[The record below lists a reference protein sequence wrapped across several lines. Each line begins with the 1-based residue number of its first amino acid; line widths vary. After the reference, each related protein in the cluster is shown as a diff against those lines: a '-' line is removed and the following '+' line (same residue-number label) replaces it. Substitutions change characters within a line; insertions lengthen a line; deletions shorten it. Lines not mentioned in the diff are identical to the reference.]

1 MQRTSEEERRF
12 IEAALI
18 QKASQGQDWGK
29 GVSVPRIRKKWVP
42 PGSNIAMG
50 DGQAARTFIGAWHM
64 MTPLPSWTSPLQNQP
79 NCKTVPNLAS
89 IDAIITR
96 LRTPYREAP
105 RKPPIRVHA
114 THPPVAL
121 LASMGSTAHL
131 KNQQR
136 AQNKRPPSPL
146 AAAWRSAPNLSKMDK
161 GSAHHRSAPQLTSR
175 KLPDGATSKLL
186 PDHMRRELIE
196 YARSQEKELV
206 LLVEMR
212 PVKTQTLHQV
222 EDKYRQFA
230 SALAAELGE
239 HLFSKRRPE
248 LAAFTAIT
256 VELPSDAFKAPP
268 SNAGSSGSSGGAS
281 GGDAAAAAAMAAYLN
296 PAFDDFRAAEG
307 FVASNCSTL
316 SAPPLRFGAF
326 EVYLVAKLPRMAF
339 GAERGGS
346 GRGGGSGSG
355 SAAAQEDSFHVE
367 LLFSKLFS
375 RCWPNVANVIKKI
388 RQHPAVMMEMVRR
401 EDAFVFEQARREGE
415 ADGPAGVRSALDQM
429 QEPLTSV
436 VHETGSLHSNST
448 IDAATKLLAD
458 LDAGDAALR
467 QAMKSGSLEAL
478 DTELD
483 RFGKVPGTTASR
495 SVVQEARN
503 RREAWILERPPPQP
517 TAAAPPL
524 QVKAEAEGV
533 PQPAASSLPSS
544 LPTAATRPDK
554 PPTAAPTTTS
564 MAAPAKPPT
573 TTPAE
578 APVPSTTPTTTP
590 TTTPKPQRSI
600 SWVEA
605 AEEDERAALA
615 LEAEQEAEGQPAER
629 SQFLRSDAEWADD
642 LDGHDDE
649 LDDYVAAAARR

>member
-326 EVYLVAKLPRMAF
+326 EVYLVAKLPHMAF

-346 GRGGGSGSG
+346 GRGGGGGSG

-495 SVVQEARN
+495 SVVQEAKN

-554 PPTAAPTTTS
+554 PPTAA
-564 MAAPAKPPT
+564 
-573 TTPAE
+573 
-578 APVPSTTPTTTP
+578 PTTTP

>member
-256 VELPSDAFKAPP
+256 
-268 SNAGSSGSSGGAS
+268 
-281 GGDAAAAAAMAAYLN
+281 
-296 PAFDDFRAAEG
+296 
-307 FVASNCSTL
+307 
-316 SAPPLRFGAF
+316 
-326 EVYLVAKLPRMAF
+326 
-339 GAERGGS
+339 
-346 GRGGGSGSG
+346 
-355 SAAAQEDSFHVE
+355 EDSFHVE

-458 LDAGDAALR
+458 LDAGDAALC
-467 QAMKSGSLEAL
+467 QAMKIGSLEAL
-478 DTELD
+478 DMALD

-495 SVVQEARN
+495 SVVREARN

-517 TAAAPPL
+517 TAAAPAL

-544 LPTAATRPDK
+544 L
-554 PPTAAPTTTS
+554 
-564 MAAPAKPPT
+564 
-573 TTPAE
+573 
-578 APVPSTTPTTTP
+578 
-590 TTTPKPQRSI
+590 
-600 SWVEA
+600 EA

>member
-206 LLVEMR
+206 LLIEMR

-268 SNAGSSGSSGGAS
+268 SNAGSSGSNGGAS
-281 GGDAAAAAAMAAYLN
+281 GDAAAAAAMAAYLN

-346 GRGGGSGSG
+346 GRGGASGGGGG
-355 SAAAQEDSFHVE
+355 SAAESFHSHSHSQAESFHVE

-478 DTELD
+478 DTALN
-483 RFGKVPGTTASR
+483 RFGRMPGTTASR
-495 SVVQEARN
+495 SVVREAGQ

-524 QVKAEAEGV
+524 QVKAEAERV
-533 PQPAASSLPSS
+533 PQPAVASLPLS
-544 LPTAATRPDK
+544 LPAAARRPDE
-554 PPTAAPTTTS
+554 PPTAAPAKTPTTTS
-564 MAAPAKPPT
+564 AQ
-573 TTPAE
+573 
-578 APVPSTTPTTTP
+578 APVPSTTPK
-590 TTTPKPQRSI
+590 TTPKPQRNI
-600 SWVEA
+600 SWGEA

-615 LEAEQEAEGQPAER
+615 LEAEQEADGQPAER

-649 LDDYVAAAARR
+649 LDDYVAAAARQ

>member
-346 GRGGGSGSG
+346 GRGGAGGSG

-483 RFGKVPGTTASR
+483 RFGRVPGTTASR
-495 SVVQEARN
+495 SVVREARN

-533 PQPAASSLPSS
+533 PLM
-544 LPTAATRPDK
+544 
-554 PPTAAPTTTS
+554 TT
-564 MAAPAKPPT
+564 
-573 TTPAE
+573 
-578 APVPSTTPTTTP
+578 
-590 TTTPKPQRSI
+590 
-600 SWVEA
+600 
-605 AEEDERAALA
+605 
-615 LEAEQEAEGQPAER
+615 
-629 SQFLRSDAEWADD
+629 
-642 LDGHDDE
+642 
-649 LDDYVAAAARR
+649 